1 MNKNTTTLKDTYGT
15 AYNNYKKGNFKIAE
29 TLCYKMLSID
39 PNFIQ
44 SKILLANISAKNRD
58 FIKTKKLLN
67 EAFDMDPNNVSVLN
81 NLGTACR
88 ELGETKNAVSYYKKV
103 IKIDPNNPNAYYN
116 LGATCYD
123 LKQFKE
129 AKVYL

>member
-29 TLCYKMLSID
+29 TLCYKILSID

-44 SKILLANISAKNRD
+44 SKILLANISTKNRD

-81 NLGTACR
+81 NLGTVYR
-88 ELGETKNAVSYYKKV
+88 ELGGKYIQYWDNSNANNNTIAKESEKEKINTDKNESDLV
-103 IKIDPNNPNAYYN
+103 NN
-116 LGATCYD
+116 
-123 LKQFKE
+123 K
-129 AKVYL
+129 